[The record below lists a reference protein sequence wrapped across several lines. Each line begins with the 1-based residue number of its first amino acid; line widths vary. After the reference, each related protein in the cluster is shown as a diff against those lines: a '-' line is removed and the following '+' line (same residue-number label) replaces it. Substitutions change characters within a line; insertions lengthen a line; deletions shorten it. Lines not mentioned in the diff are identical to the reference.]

1 MSTGVGGLAGP
12 AEFAAVQEAPSTGP
26 SAATRRGG
34 KGRYGRWL
42 ILLLAAIYFLGP
54 LVAAIAF
61 TVKSDNGGIT
71 FQAYKDIF
79 TTSNGQTGI
88 GGALVYSLLIAAVS
102 IVVTLGL
109 MLPTQLLV
117 HLRLPRWRPLVETLT
132 LLPLVFPPIV
142 LVVGVSDVYAWAAP
156 PTGAA
161 AGTQQSPIFHV
172 LKFLRD
178 DSHPLLLA
186 LLYVILA
193 MPFTYR
199 ALDSGIRAIDAQTL
213 VEAARNLGAGWGTV
227 LFQVLMPC
235 LRTALVNAGF
245 LCFALV
251 MGEFTI
257 SSVLLYTKPFP
268 VWLAQLPT
276 TSGQVQAAVSV
287 FSLLLVEVILLVL
300 GALNVRRPAGRKE

>member
-1 MSTGVGGLAGP
+1 MTVGIGGVAGATG
-12 AEFAAVQEAPSTGP
+12 AADLGAAPGP
-26 SAATRRGG
+26 SAAARRRRNS
-34 KGRYGRWL
+34 KYGRWL
-42 ILLLAAIYFLGP
+42 ILLVAAIYFIGP
-54 LVAAIAF
+54 LAAAIAF
-61 TVKSDNGGIT
+61 TLKGDRGGVS
-71 FQAYKDIF
+71 FSAYRDIF
-79 TTSNGQTGI
+79 TISNGQTGI
-88 GGALVYSLLIAAVS
+88 GGALLYSLSISAVS

-156 PTGAA
+156 PASAA
-161 AGTQQSPIFHV
+161 AGTQQGLIFHI

-178 DSHPLLLA
+178 DTHPLLLA

-199 ALDSGIRAIDAQTL
+199 ALDAGIRAIDAQTL
-213 VEAARNLGAGWGTV
+213 SEAARNLGAGWGTV
-227 LFQVLMPC
+227 LFRVLVPC
-235 LRTALVNAGF
+235 LRTALVNAAF

-251 MGEFTI
+251 MGEYTM
-257 SSVLLYTKPFP
+257 SSILLYTKPFP

-276 TSGQVQAAVSV
+276 TSGQVQSAVSV
-287 FSLLLVEVILLVL
+287 FSLLLVEAILLLL

>member
-1 MSTGVGGLAGP
+1 MSTGIGGIAG
-12 AEFAAVQEAPSTGP
+12 ATEFASAPDAPSGP
-26 SAATRRGG
+26 SAAARQSRNA
-34 KGRYGRWL
+34 KYGRWL
-42 ILLLAAIYFLGP
+42 ILLVAAVYFLGP

-61 TVKSDNGGIT
+61 TLKGDRGGIS
-71 FQAYKDIF
+71 FKAYGDIF
-79 TTSNGQTGI
+79 TTSNGQTGL
-88 GGALVYSLLIAAVS
+88 GGALLYSLLIAGVS

-156 PTGAA
+156 PASAA
-161 AGTQQSPIFHV
+161 AGTQQGSIFHI

-178 DSHPLLLA
+178 DTHPFLLA

-213 VEAARNLGAGWGTV
+213 SEAARNLGARWTTV
-227 LFQVLMPC
+227 VFRVLVPC
-235 LRTALVNAGF
+235 LRTALVNAAF

-251 MGEFTI
+251 MGEYTMASI
-257 SSVLLYTKPFP
+257 LLYTKPFP

-276 TSGQVQAAVSV
+276 TSGQVQSAVSV
-287 FSLLLVEVILLVL
+287 FSLLLVEAILLLL